1 MYGVVYLIV
10 CKLNGKPYVGQT
22 KQKLHRRMEQH
33 KVASSAIGNAIRKY
47 GLENFTIEVI
57 EECETLEQ
65 LNEREM
71 FWIAYFN
78 SKAPNGYN
86 LTNGGEGGIPC
97 DDTRAKLSAARKGVP
112 KSREHCKKIGA
123 AQKGKI
129 ISDDTRAKIGAARA
143 GKKHSAKT
151 KAQMSEDR
159 TGEKNYFFGKHH
171 TDETISNLST
181 AHRGKSPFV
190 NLLRE
195 LDTRKWSYHRLAKP
209 MCLSQSSISFKMS
222 GNQNFTAEQVDKLE
236 KIFGLPAEYLLARD
250 DGKNAL
256 SKKCK
261 TPYKNLLA
269 EMKKRQLTYTA
280 LAKLLGLSPVT
291 VSDKMRGIYNFTA
304 KDIAKLVEIFGKPA
318 DYLLST

>member
-1 MYGVVYLIV
+1 
-10 CKLNGKPYVGQT
+10 
-22 KQKLHRRMEQH
+22 MEQH